1 MKFEAIEAKP
11 WHCGALARRLRS
23 EHRDLLDDMKV
34 PTHRQ
39 LRETFD
45 ASSLCQAWTLGG
57 ELHALAGVTG
67 SSASAEGML
76 WLAMT
81 DEAMR
86 HPFGVAR
93 GALRFIDAIMQTKR
107 RISIMVLADDMAG
120 VRLAYF
126 LGFWTDGRET
136 IKGRQVILMSNSN
149 RKAA

>member
-45 ASSLCQAWTLGG
+45 ASMLRRGWTLDG
-57 ELHALAGVTG
+57 EVHALAGVTG
-67 SSASAEGML
+67 PSASSEGML

-81 DEAMR
+81 DEAAR
-86 HPFGVAR
+86 HPYGVAR
-93 GALRFIDAIMQTKR
+93 GALGFIETIMLTKR
-107 RISIMVLADDMAG
+107 RLSIMILADDKAG
-120 VRLAYF
+120 KRLAYF
-126 LGFWTDGRET
+126 LGFWADGRDMVN
-136 IKGRQVILMSNSN
+136 GRQVILMSLPN